1 MTTNKKEYLIC
12 EECGATAKKVE
23 WKEYREI
30 KKKHGLLIEDK
41 SKIGPKR
48 GGKEINLIK

>member
-1 MTTNKKEYLIC
+1 MKKEYLIC

-23 WKEYREI
+23 WEEYREI

-41 SKIGPKR
+41 SKICPKR
-48 GGKEINLIK
+48 GGKEINL